1 MKNKKVKSKHLGGN
15 WYSGECGDYTFQAK
29 AFVEPSDY
37 GIDCGKVSKLHI
49 QKDDE
54 WRVNYDRGW
63 EIIPRPEDYEA
74 YDAIMDSQYRK
85 VMYKNL
91 EKLGKNYVWLK
102 KQTEKVGIKPEDALI
117 VTIDGNNQFFC
128 QAKEKGDNS

>member
-49 QKDDE
+49 QKDDLHQPYLKIS
-54 WRVNYDRGW
+54 VNKYQ
-63 EIIPRPEDYEA
+63 PQCFQ
-74 YDAIMDSQYRK
+74 S
-85 VMYKNL
+85 
-91 EKLGKNYVWLK
+91 
-102 KQTEKVGIKPEDALI
+102 
-117 VTIDGNNQFFC
+117 
-128 QAKEKGDNS
+128 

>member
-49 QKDDE
+49 
-54 WRVNYDRGW
+54 
-63 EIIPRPEDYEA
+63 
-74 YDAIMDSQYRK
+74 
-85 VMYKNL
+85 
-91 EKLGKNYVWLK
+91 
-102 KQTEKVGIKPEDALI
+102 
-117 VTIDGNNQFFC
+117 
-128 QAKEKGDNS
+128 

>member
-1 MKNKKVKSKHLGGN
+1 MYECEMDTIYRKLRAGLPDVWDGKESILFMKNKKVKSKHLGGN

-74 YDAIMDSQYRK
+74 YDAIMEH
-85 VMYKNL
+85 L
-91 EKLGKNYVWLK
+91 
-102 KQTEKVGIKPEDALI
+102 
-117 VTIDGNNQFFC
+117 NNRPLWPFDF
-128 QAKEKGDNS
+128 E

>member
-1 MKNKKVKSKHLGGN
+1 MSGGPVSETLGGVGILQ
-15 WYSGECGDYTFQAK
+15 SGAEPECSGATDC
-29 AFVEPSDY
+29 

-74 YDAIMDSQYRK
+74 YDAIMEH
-85 VMYKNL
+85 L
-91 EKLGKNYVWLK
+91 
-102 KQTEKVGIKPEDALI
+102 
-117 VTIDGNNQFFC
+117 
-128 QAKEKGDNS
+128 NSRPLWPFDFE

>member
-63 EIIPRPEDYEA
+63 KAHSSRSAEMALSLLHCDGSLRPRSCPHFR
-74 YDAIMDSQYRK
+74 INPR
-85 VMYKNL
+85 V
-91 EKLGKNYVWLK
+91 
-102 KQTEKVGIKPEDALI
+102 
-117 VTIDGNNQFFC
+117 
-128 QAKEKGDNS
+128 

>member
-15 WYSGECGDYTFQAK
+15 WYNGECGDYTFQAK

-63 EIIPRPEDYEA
+63 EIIPKPEDYEA
-74 YDAIMDSQYRK
+74 YDAIMEH
-85 VMYKNL
+85 L
-91 EKLGKNYVWLK
+91 
-102 KQTEKVGIKPEDALI
+102 
-117 VTIDGNNQFFC
+117 NNRPLWPFDF
-128 QAKEKGDNS
+128 E

>member
-54 WRVNYDRGW
+54 
-63 EIIPRPEDYEA
+63 
-74 YDAIMDSQYRK
+74 
-85 VMYKNL
+85 
-91 EKLGKNYVWLK
+91 
-102 KQTEKVGIKPEDALI
+102 
-117 VTIDGNNQFFC
+117 
-128 QAKEKGDNS
+128 